1 MTVTICEVGP
11 RDGLQNHPRVLPVPV
26 RVELIERLAASG
38 LPCIE
43 AVSFVHPERVPAM
56 AAAEDV
62 LAAARVDPRTRMTAL
77 LLNARGFERFG
88 STGLRELRFTFA
100 VSDTFNRRNANAS
113 AAEGRAAAVAVV
125 RAARAHGIRTGV
137 VLATAFG
144 CPFEG
149 EVDPGVV
156 VDAAAELADAGVDE
170 LIFADTIGVAVPRQ
184 VRQIV
189 PRALALGPTLGVH
202 MHNTRNT
209 GYLTTFAAIE
219 AGAGIVDAAV
229 GGLGGCP
236 FAPDATGNVA
246 TEDLVYALERE
257 GIRTGVDLDRL
268 LETVTWLEPQL
279 AGPLDGQL
287 HRAGRFPAPSVS
299 MHTSKQETGAQP
311 SEERHGIRRAAE
323 LRSPEQAATL
333 GSGPAR
339 RSDR

>member
-1 MTVTICEVGP
+1 
-11 RDGLQNHPRVLPVPV
+11 
-26 RVELIERLAASG
+26 
-38 LPCIE
+38 
-43 AVSFVHPERVPAM
+43 VH
-56 AAAEDV
+56 
-62 LAAARVDPRTRMTAL
+62 
-77 LLNARGFERFG
+77 
-88 STGLRELRFTFA
+88 
-100 VSDTFNRRNANAS
+100 
-113 AAEGRAAAVAVV
+113 
-125 RAARAHGIRTGV
+125 AARARGIRTGV

-156 VDAAAELADAGVDE
+156 VDAAAELAEAGVDE

-219 AGAGIVDAAV
+219 AGAGIVDAAL

-236 FAPDATGNVA
+236 FAPNATGNVA

-268 LETVTWLEPQL
+268 LETVAWLEPQL

-287 HRAGRFPAPSVS
+287 HRAGRFPPAPVS
-299 MHTSKQETGAQP
+299 LHTSKQEGGDQASKEGHGTG
-311 SEERHGIRRAAE
+311 RASPDA
-323 LRSPEQAATL
+323 RSPEQAAML
-333 GSGPAR
+333 ASSPAR
-339 RSDR
+339 RPDR